1 MKGLNFYALRAT
13 AQIWWEVTMAGFW
26 VNLLNRLGRKAQ
38 SQLTQKVKVVQD
50 IFYAEND
57 GVKLQLD
64 LFVPKE
70 PPPPEGYPV
79 VIALHGGAWCTGSRK
94 DMGWAGLLLARRGM
108 VVASIGYRLAP
119 QFRYPAQLKDCQA
132 ALVWLK
138 ENASNWGA
146 NPNQIAAFGISSGG
160 HLALLLGLKSCQ
172 QADERS
178 AVGQW
183 GDKDLA
189 DNQKIERQASEK
201 IGLKK
206 IVALFPPTDLTANY
220 YRESAERPLPFIPN
234 YLLYFLG
241 ATYDENPEVWH
252 DASPI
257 FHVNSN
263 APPCFIIHGKK
274 DLLVPTDQ
282 AIRFADAMRK
292 VGAKVT
298 LVLID
303 GLGHGYSIRPQIMHQ
318 LHNALD
324 EAVKFLM
331 MP

>member
-1 MKGLNFYALRAT
+1 MGKGGLSALKAT
-13 AQIWWEVTMAGFW
+13 AQIWWEITTAGFW
-26 VNLLNRLGRKAQ
+26 VKLLNRLGRKAQ
-38 SQLTQKVKVVQD
+38 SQLAQKVKVAQD
-50 IFYAEND
+50 IVYAEND

-70 PPPPEGYPV
+70 PPPPEGYSV
-79 VIALHGGAWCTGSRK
+79 VIALHGGAWCVGSRK
-94 DMGWAGLLLARRGM
+94 DMEWAGLLLARRGM
-108 VVASIGYRLAP
+108 LVASVGYRLAP

-138 ENASNWGA
+138 ENASNWNA
-146 NPNQIAAFGISSGG
+146 NPNHITAFGISSGG
-160 HLALLLGLKSCQ
+160 HLALLLGLKLSKW
-172 QADERS
+172 AGERL
-178 AVGQW
+178 AVSQRD
-183 GDKDLA
+183 DKELIDS
-189 DNQKIERQASEK
+189 QTSERQASEK

-206 IVALFPPTDLTANY
+206 IVALFPPTDLTATY
-220 YRESAERPLPFIPN
+220 YREFAERPLPFMPN

-241 ATYDENPEVWH
+241 ATYDENPKVWH

-263 APPCFIIHGKK
+263 APPCFIIQGKK
-274 DLLVPTDQ
+274 DLLVPPEQ
-282 AIRFADAMRK
+282 AIHFANAMQK
-292 VGAKVT
+292 VGGKVT

-303 GLGHGYSIRPQIMHQ
+303 GLGHGYSLRPQIMHQ

-324 EAVKFLM
+324 EAMKFLM